1 MKVSGSLVK
10 NCYMSFLVANAATT
24 ATHSA
29 LVLETKA
36 VDPGPLDSL
45 ITRFLSQNGTMT
57 LNAFVTMVINVIK
70 IK

>member
-45 ITRFLSQNGTMT
+45 ITRFFIPEWYYDLKCVCNNG
-57 LNAFVTMVINVIK
+57 N
-70 IK
+70 